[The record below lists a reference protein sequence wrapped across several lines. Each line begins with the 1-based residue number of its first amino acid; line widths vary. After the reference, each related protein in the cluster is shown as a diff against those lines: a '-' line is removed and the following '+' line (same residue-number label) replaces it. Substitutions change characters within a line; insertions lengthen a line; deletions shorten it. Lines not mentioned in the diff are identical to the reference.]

1 MHCEAAVREFELT
14 YSLFLLLVL
23 AGSQREQ
30 SRVRAGE
37 LKPWT
42 KMQIL
47 KQKNITIKC
56 KFQSIF

>member
-1 MHCEAAVREFELT
+1 MHYEAAVTELELT

-37 LKPWT
+37 LKLWT
-42 KMQIL
+42 KDANT
-47 KQKNITIKC
+47 KPAN
-56 KFQSIF
+56 SIQPIF